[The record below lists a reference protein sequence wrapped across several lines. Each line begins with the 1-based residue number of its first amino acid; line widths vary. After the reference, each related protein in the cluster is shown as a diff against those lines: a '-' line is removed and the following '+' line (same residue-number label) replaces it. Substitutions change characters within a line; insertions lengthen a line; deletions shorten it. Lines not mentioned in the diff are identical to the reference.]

1 MSKSRNNV
9 PRAAIHV
16 GAPAK
21 SFSAAEGY
29 EPERRGWDENTYRLK
44 NQDTNNH
51 YDFTR
56 KHLNFEINSKGEIVP
71 LGSNPVPLHE
81 RLQKRLDELGF
92 KPYMDKNNPLGISD
106 NSPNC
111 TVGIIVSG
119 DHDVLTR
126 LAFGDQEVD
135 FTLQQSNAHVV
146 LKQVIKDWALDTYHW
161 ACGRWGAENIIGFDV
176 HLDETTPHIQI
187 QTIPV
192 AKTKDRGR
200 ASAKYV
206 HKDDKSKILSH
217 KEWNKLPEEI
227 RSNFIRTEDE
237 RREKESVSYARVWG
251 EDKYAV
257 GRTYYQMHTDYYNEV
272 GRKYGLERGDDIAML
287 PGEERRERVHKSKA
301 VLEAERQAKDAIARN
316 QMENERLEGQKEKI
330 AGEVQDMKRQKEHLE
345 EQKGKLEGEIHY
357 KEQHKEKL
365 EGNISQLEDYAAAL
379 DIKEEDLIVPTLK
392 TDTLV
397 KNAWDAIKTELEKP
411 IPAFGQKEWREERRK
426 AIKVILTEMQTT
438 LMQAKELQ
446 KQEIL
451 KLGKALY
458 NKAMQNVRAIIEQNK
473 QLLKENG
480 RLTEENDVLRKR
492 IASMDENAIT
502 RLRDKK
508 DAEIKELQERL
519 GKAESETVRSGNKA
533 YSEHQKA
540 ESAEK
545 KLREML
551 DIPEIKEIW
560 ESIQQNKEAFRKQ
573 IDKWIEV
580 GVAAIRNYA
589 DGKDNDF
596 QAEQGNAVAWGIIA
610 KAVEYGLD
618 PTDEKQRRMATAYL
632 LEKVSWT
639 GMSEFKAGLTV
650 SRTRQLCDAMTVSK
664 DMIANLLLAAGG
676 RSGIST
682 GGGGSN
688 GELTNWDGTKKKTG
702 WGIG

>member
-1 MSKSRNNV
+1 MSKSRNNI

-51 YDFTR
+51 YDFSR
-56 KHLNFEINSKGEIVP
+56 KHLNFEINSQGEIVP

-92 KPYMDKNNPLGISD
+92 KPHMDKNNPLGISD

-126 LAFGDQEVD
+126 LAFGDQDVD
-135 FTLQQSNAHVV
+135 FTLQKSNAHVV
-146 LKQVIKDWALDTYHW
+146 LKQGIKDWAMDTYRW
-161 ACGRWGAENIIGFDV
+161 ACDRWGAENIIGFDV

-192 AKTKDRGR
+192 AKTKARGR
-200 ASAKYV
+200 ASVKYV

-217 KEWNKLPEEI
+217 KEWKKLPEEI
-227 RSNFIRTEDE
+227 RSNFVRTEVE
-237 RREKESVSYARVWG
+237 RREKECVSYARVWG

-287 PGEERRERVHKSKA
+287 PGEERRKRVHKSKA
-301 VLEAERQAKDAIARN
+301 VLEAERQAKDAIAKN
-316 QMENERLEGQKEKI
+316 QMENERLEGQKEKM
-330 AGEVQDMKRQKEHLE
+330 AGEVQEMKRQKEHLE
-345 EQKGKLEGEIHY
+345 EQKGKLEGEIQN

-365 EGNISQLEDYAAAL
+365 EGNISQLEDYAGAL

-392 TDTLV
+392 TDPLV
-397 KNAWDAIKTELEKP
+397 KDAWDAIKTELGKP

-426 AIKVILTEMQTT
+426 AIKVILTEMQTA
-438 LMQAKELQ
+438 LMQAKQ
-446 KQEIL
+446 DIL

-458 NKAMQNVRAIIEQNK
+458 NKAMQNVRVIIEQNK

-480 RLTEENDVLRKR
+480 RLTEENGVLRKR

-508 DAEIKELQERL
+508 DAEIKELQERV
-519 GKAESETVRSGNKA
+519 GKAESEAVRSGNIA
-533 YSEHQKA
+533 LRERERADKA
-540 ESAEK
+540 ESQIK
-545 KLREML
+545 EML
-551 DIPEIKEIW
+551 GIPEIKKIW
-560 ESIQQNKEAFRKQ
+560 EAIQQNKCNFNRQ
-573 IDKWIEV
+573 LNQWIDDALKAIAHF
-580 GVAAIRNYA
+580 AAYEKNVH
-589 DGKDNDF
+589 F
-596 QAEQGNAVAWGIIA
+596 SEQQSSSISMGIIA
-610 KAVEYGLD
+610 KAFKCGLD
-618 PTDEKQRRMATAYL
+618 VTDNADRLQATQSLLDEVNWSETSSYKQ
-632 LEKVSWT
+632 
-639 GMSEFKAGLTV
+639 GLT
-650 SRTRQLCDAMTVSK
+650 RHWTEMFCQ
-664 DMIANLLLAAGG
+664 DMPISQTMLEALTLAAGG
-676 RSGIST
+676 RGGIST
-682 GGGGSN
+682 GGGGSSS
-688 GELTNWDGTKKKTG
+688 ELTNWDGTKKKTG
-702 WGIG
+702 WGIS

>member
-1 MSKSRNNV
+1 MSKSRNNI

-16 GAPAK
+16 GSPAK

-51 YDFTR
+51 YDFSR
-56 KHLNFEINSKGEIVP
+56 KHLNFEINGKGEIVP

-81 RLQKRLDELGF
+81 RLQKRLDALGF

-126 LAFGDQEVD
+126 LAFGDQDVD
-135 FTLQQSNAHVV
+135 FTLQKSNADVV
-146 LKQVIKDWALDTYHW
+146 LKQGIKDWALDTYHW
-161 ACGRWGAENIIGFDV
+161 ACDRWGAENIIGFDV

-192 AKTKDRGR
+192 AKTKSRGR

-206 HKDDKSKILSH
+206 HKDDKSKVLSH
-217 KEWNKLPEEI
+217 KEWKKLPEEI
-227 RSNFIRTEDE
+227 RSNFVRTEDE
-237 RREKESVSYARVWG
+237 RREKESVSYASVWG
-251 EDKYAV
+251 KDKYAV
-257 GRTYYQMHTDYYNEV
+257 GNTYKQMHTDYYNEV
-272 GRKYGLERGDDIAML
+272 GHKYGLERGDDIAML
-287 PGEERRERVHKSKA
+287 PGEERRDRVHKSKA
-301 VLEAERQAKDAIARN
+301 VLEAERQAKDAIAKN
-316 QMENERLEGQKEKI
+316 QMENERLEGQKEKM
-330 AGEVQDMKRQKEHLE
+330 AGEVLGMKKEKESLK
-345 EQKGKLEGEIHY
+345 EQNDKLEGEIHN

-392 TDTLV
+392 TDPLV
-397 KNAWDAIKTELEKP
+397 KDAWDAIKEELGKP

-426 AIKVILTEMQTT
+426 AIKGILTNMQTA
-438 LMQAKELQ
+438 LMQAKDVQ
-446 KQEIL
+446 KQDIL

-473 QLLKENG
+473 QLQKENA

-502 RLRDKK
+502 RLREKK
-508 DAEIKELQERL
+508 DAEIKELQGRL
-519 GKAESETVRSGNKA
+519 GKAESEAVRSGNKA
-533 YSEHQKA
+533 YSERQRA
-540 ESAEK
+540 ENAENQV
-545 KLREML
+545 REML
-551 DIPEIKEIW
+551 SIPEIKEIW
-560 ESIQQNKEAFRKQ
+560 ENFQQNKKTFLEQ
-573 IDKWIEV
+573 IDKWIKD

-596 QAEQGNAVAWGIIA
+596 LPKQGNAVAWGIIA
-610 KAVEYGLD
+610 MAFRYGLD

-632 LEKVSWT
+632 LEKVPWT

-664 DMIANLLLAAGG
+664 GLMANLFLAAGG
-676 RSGIST
+676 RGGIST

-702 WGIG
+702 WGM